1 MALFSAIL
9 SLVVSRRITRPIGQI
24 REWAESI
31 AKGAGSVK
39 KGQPKPSV
47 HSAEEIEGLSESLN
61 RMAEELRQRMELMNR
76 QQNEMKAVFSSMSE
90 GVIAL
95 DMEEHVLGMNQ
106 AAAGILKCD
115 LKSARGRDKIVVTVP
130 KIIRP
135 NLLILHD

>member
-1 MALFSAIL
+1 
-9 SLVVSRRITRPIGQI
+9 
-24 REWAESI
+24 
-31 AKGAGSVK
+31 
-39 KGQPKPSV
+39 
-47 HSAEEIEGLSESLN
+47 
-61 RMAEELRQRMELMNR
+61 MNR